1 MYKNIPIREV
11 SKCVPQQP
19 LLTAPSRAGKT
30 FLNWPKAIKK
40 ETGLKLLPF
49 PFLRDALD
57 PAAVETWWYIVQQV
71 LKATH

>member
-19 LLTAPSRAGKT
+19 LLTALSRAGKT

-40 ETGLKLLPF
+40 EMGLKLLPS

-57 PAAVETWWYIVQQV
+57 TAAVETW
-71 LKATH
+71 